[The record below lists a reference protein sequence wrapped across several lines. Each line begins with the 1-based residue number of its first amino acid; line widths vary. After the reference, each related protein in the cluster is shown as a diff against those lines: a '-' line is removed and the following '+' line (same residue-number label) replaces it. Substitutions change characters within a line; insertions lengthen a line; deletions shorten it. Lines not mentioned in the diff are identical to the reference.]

1 MQGRSA
7 HFIEFG
13 TLDFKTLAENGP
25 SLMSIVKPFVKDSKT
40 ELTLFS
46 TYLANRHAVTLA
58 KRGKDTPFDIPN
70 AEILLKQY
78 TNKKS

>member
-40 ELTLFS
+40 ETALFS
-46 TYLANRHAVTLA
+46 TYLTNRHAVTLA
-58 KRGKDTPFDIPN
+58 KRGKESGVDIPN
-70 AEILLKQY
+70 AEIFLKKVY
-78 TNKKS
+78 